1 MIDALIGYAV
11 AAVLAVMGL
20 AAAYMR
26 GKSAERFKQ
35 DKAYVET
42 RKRMDDAEYE
52 VIEGIGI
59 DPDAARRWL
68 HERGQSGRDL

>member
-26 GKSAERFKQ
+26 GKSAERAKR
-35 DKAYVET
+35 DRAYMET
-42 RKRMDDAEYE
+42 RKRMDQADEE
-52 VIEGIGI
+52 NQSDDVGVIREQL
-59 DPDAARRWL
+59 RL
-68 HERGQSGRDL
+68 RGKSGRNL

>member
-1 MIDALIGYAV
+1 MIEALIGYAV

-26 GKSAERFKQ
+26 GKSAERLNQ

-42 RKRMDDAEYE
+42 RKRMDDATENQSDDVGFIRE
-52 VIEGIGI
+52 QLRV
-59 DPDAARRWL
+59 
-68 HERGQSGRDL
+68 RGKRKGNL

>member
-26 GKSAERFKQ
+26 GKSAERLNQ

-42 RKRMDDAEYE
+42 RKRMDQANDENQSDDIG
-52 VIEGIGI
+52 VIREQL
-59 DPDAARRWL
+59 RL
-68 HERGQSGRDL
+68 RGKSGRNL